1 VRAARDR
8 NDGKALLIGYW
19 DYVAHIFEWS
29 CVYADSFKRFKKPM
43 SMSNS
48 KAAMLLRVYREAAYP
63 VILIHSTPYSPDRSI
78 TLDDDPKLD
87 CYFSSP
93 THRERQEVIQA
104 HFAKINSLA
113 DSPSEP
119 SFPGTGIGCQP
130 CSVVSFAVDDCIL
143 PLYLAATKCRST
155 KVRHQMTSPLSRTA
169 RKRQVWGKLGVYAM
183 AEGLSAVEEGALTAS
198 GLAPAHTQTIS
209 MDVTVLLEE

>member
-1 VRAARDR
+1 
-8 NDGKALLIGYW
+8 
-19 DYVAHIFEWS
+19 
-29 CVYADSFKRFKKPM
+29 M

-48 KAAMLLRVYREAAYP
+48 KAAYP
-63 VILIHSTPYSPDRSI
+63 VILIHSTPHSPDRSI
-78 TLDDDPKLD
+78 SLDDDPELD

-113 DSPSEP
+113 DSLSEL
-119 SFPGTGIGCQP
+119 SFLGTGIGFQL
-130 CSVVSFAVDDCIL
+130 CSVVSFAVDDYIL

-155 KVRHQMTSPLSRTA
+155 KVRHQMTSLLSRTA

-183 AEGLSAVEEGALTAS
+183 AERLSAVEEGALTAS